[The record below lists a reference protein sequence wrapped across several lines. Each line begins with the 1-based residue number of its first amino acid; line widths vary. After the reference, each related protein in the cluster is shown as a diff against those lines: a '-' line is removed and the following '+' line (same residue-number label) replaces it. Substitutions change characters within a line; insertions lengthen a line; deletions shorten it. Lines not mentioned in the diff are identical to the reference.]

1 MSFKKIE
8 RAVEFLER
16 IGLTEIDIEIYSL
29 LLDSPPLSIGEI
41 QQSLGKIEFLE
52 VGASIRDMQD
62 IGLVRATKGD
72 YHRYFAV
79 LPFLRESVTVE
90 RETVFALNSLV
101 TSIKEKKW
109 EIDKK
114 LEEVSAIALPNYT
127 SDMVKQF
134 TEKFHSPVAS
144 NLQVIKEATSD
155 TSLKAFRI
163 FESKKS
169 DIHTILSTLDKDLPA
184 LLKDSEVDFSK
195 FTTSEVKSIT
205 SLLEK
210 QMSENTSALSKG
222 HKEIST
228 KLIAL
233 KSTLQSFE
241 KQVEKNIEEIEQE
254 ISQLTTESSALRE
267 QEQKLTDG
275 IASVD
280 SMKQDLLSSLITTR
294 ETLTAKI
301 VESPENPSL
310 SKDDLKNG
318 FNSLIE
324 GIKRKESTPLQELLE
339 QVSSFR
345 ESIDNSLLERKVK
358 LNELKKEVKGIL
370 ASSEESLTKIG
381 KSVTDTLSG
390 LHSDFVNG
398 LEMIDKEI
406 EARKGNVLTGSK
418 KLQNQVEKSVES
430 VKTAAIEEV
439 GSFFE
444 ELSEL
449 VETTFKSPE
458 ELIAALEKTLEKVS
472 EEQINSFVE
481 NNESIVKSLIGAISE
496 AEDFS
501 INLLYERINFA
512 KTMLE
517 GRGADL
523 RAILKM
529 STSFDVKRPIDTGI
543 VLGLP
548 AIYSTLSD
556 FVLRTKRMVTVVTP
570 KFDEGIFNVAVSMR
584 GKFRTTIVTKFNP
597 KRREAIIQ
605 KAKDIGTISL
615 IEYEG
620 EDILACFRDKE
631 EIVFG
636 YIVKGEDWTAV
647 RSSQDSMINLFEDRL
662 NEVVIRRSKKLV

>member
-1 MSFKKIE
+1 
-8 RAVEFLER
+8 
-16 IGLTEIDIEIYSL
+16 
-29 LLDSPPLSIGEI
+29 
-41 QQSLGKIEFLE
+41 
-52 VGASIRDMQD
+52 MQD

-114 LEEVSAIALPNYT
+114 LEEVGAIALPNYT
-127 SDMVKQF
+127 SEMIKKF

-169 DIHTILSTLDKDLPA
+169 GIHEILSTLDNDLPA

-195 FTTSEVKSIT
+195 FTTSEVKSII

-210 QMSENTSALSKG
+210 QMSENESALSKG
-222 HKEIST
+222 HKEISA
-228 KLIAL
+228 KLITL
-233 KSTLQSFE
+233 KSTIQSVE
-241 KQVEKNIEEIEQE
+241 KQVEKSIGEIEQE
-254 ISQLTTESSALRE
+254 ISQLATKSSALRD

-275 IASVD
+275 IVSVD
-280 SMKQDLLSSLITTR
+280 TMKQDLLSSLITTR
-294 ETLTAKI
+294 ETLATKI

-318 FNSLIE
+318 FNTLIE
-324 GIKRKESTPLQELLE
+324 DIKKKESTPVQELLG
-339 QVSSFR
+339 QVTSFR
-345 ESIDNSLLERKVK
+345 ESIDNSILEKKVK
-358 LNELKKEVKGIL
+358 LNEIKEEVKGIL
-370 ASSEESLTKIG
+370 SSSEESMAKIG

-398 LEMIDKEI
+398 LETIGKEI

-418 KLQNQVEKSVES
+418 KLQSEVEKSVES

-458 ELIAALEKTLEKVS
+458 ELIGALEKTLEKVS
-472 EEQINSFVE
+472 EEQTNLFVE
-481 NNESIVKSLIGAISE
+481 SNESMVKSLVEAISE
-496 AEDFS
+496 TEDFS

-529 STSFDVKRPIDTGI
+529 SVSFDVKRPIDTGI

-584 GKFRTTIVTKFNP
+584 GKFRTTIVTKFHS

>member
-52 VGASIRDMQD
+52 VGTSIRDMQD

-114 LEEVSAIALPNYT
+114 LEEVGAIALPNYT
-127 SDMVKQF
+127 SEMIKKF

-169 DIHTILSTLDKDLPA
+169 GIHEILSTLDNDLPA

-210 QMSENTSALSKG
+210 QMSENESALSKG
-222 HKEIST
+222 HKEISA
-228 KLIAL
+228 KLITL
-233 KSTLQSFE
+233 KSTIQSVE
-241 KQVEKNIEEIEQE
+241 KQVEKSIGEIEQE
-254 ISQLTTESSALRE
+254 ISQLATKSSALRD

-275 IASVD
+275 IVSVD
-280 SMKQDLLSSLITTR
+280 TMKQDLLSSLITTR
-294 ETLTAKI
+294 ETLATKI

-318 FNSLIE
+318 FNTLIE
-324 GIKRKESTPLQELLE
+324 DIKKKESTPVQELLG
-339 QVSSFR
+339 QVTSFR
-345 ESIDNSLLERKVK
+345 ESIDNSILEKKVK
-358 LNELKKEVKGIL
+358 LNEIKEEVKGIL
-370 ASSEESLTKIG
+370 SSSEESMAKIG

-398 LEMIDKEI
+398 LETIGKEI

-418 KLQNQVEKSVES
+418 KLQSEVEKSVES

-458 ELIAALEKTLEKVS
+458 ELIGALEKTLEKVS
-472 EEQINSFVE
+472 EEQTNLFVE
-481 NNESIVKSLIGAISE
+481 SNESMVKSLVEAISE
-496 AEDFS
+496 TEDFS

-529 STSFDVKRPIDTGI
+529 SVSFDVKRPIDTGI

-584 GKFRTTIVTKFNP
+584 GKFRTTIVTKFHS